1 MNEVEKLVLVRLNE
15 AVLPVTIPRGDS
27 RLRPRLP
34 LQNRRPM
41 ILFADVIRSVAGT
54 SVTIEILHEERAMS
68 RRIDPK
74 TAGPG

>member
-15 AVLPVTIPRGDS
+15 AFLPVTIPRGDS

-68 RRIDPK
+68 RRRPEDCRS
-74 TAGPG
+74 G